1 MDCLA
6 VFAKADIAVLIGV
19 FSLVL
24 SFFMSLFQLIR
35 GRKKQ

>member
-19 FSLVL
+19 FSLFI
-24 SFFMSLFQLIR
+24 SFFMSLYQLARSR
-35 GRKKQ
+35 GRK